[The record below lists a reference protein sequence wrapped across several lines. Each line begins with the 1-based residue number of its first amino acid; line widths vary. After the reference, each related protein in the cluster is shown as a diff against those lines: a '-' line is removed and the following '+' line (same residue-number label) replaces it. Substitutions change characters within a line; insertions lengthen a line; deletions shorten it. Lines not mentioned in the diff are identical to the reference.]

1 MVSNSFDA
9 ASATAAA
16 RVRSEA
22 TKVAWQVEKF
32 IRRVDLRSRQIFSL
46 CSQSIYKTS
55 VDLIKLHLR
64 EQN

>member
-9 ASATAAA
+9 ASATAAAA

-46 CSQSIYKTS
+46 FFSALNPFIRQVLT
-55 VDLIKLHLR
+55 
-64 EQN
+64 